1 MTPWP
6 WRHGL
11 ASQGQA
17 VLPCL
22 HSLCSIQAIDSCT
35 GPLAGCGGAEVTSVP
50 APPCRSCTGAR
61 SSHPSSRLW
70 HNPMTPSTLTLSSH
84 PARPRVRPL
93 SGLSWTGT
101 GGKQESGASG
111 HRGGQG
117 CGRPRCVGRQ
127 VDGSLTPC
135 LHLIL
140 PGRPTPGLYGPLCA
154 WVRGV
159 GVKAAAE
166 KSGPLPWASS
176 APWKDETHQAHTH
189 VRAKVSDPANT

>member
-17 VLPCL
+17 VMPCL
-22 HSLCSIQAIDSCT
+22 HSLCSVQAIDSCT
-35 GPLAGCGGAEVTSVP
+35 GPLAGCGGAKVTTVP

-101 GGKQESGASG
+101 GGKQGV
-111 HRGGQG
+111 RGVQG

-140 PGRPTPGLYGPLCA
+140 PGRPTPGSCGPLCA
-154 WVRGV
+154 WVRWWGWPSGHNREV
-159 GVKAAAE
+159 GTPAPGIFSPLGRPHA
-166 KSGPLPWASS
+166 SGSHS
-176 APWKDETHQAHTH
+176 RQG
-189 VRAKVSDPANT
+189 